1 MSLFGIIGLGI
12 SAYSGYKSYQA
23 SERQADAMESA
34 NEARNKVALLQRKR
48 NNLQENRERLRV
60 VRDARI
66 KRGKAFAAATRQGG
80 ALGSARGGIGSIISQ
95 GSAGLK
101 SLNQFAGL
109 TRLQNQYYDTAT
121 FFGNKAA
128 AYGTSASTYKGLTN
142 LGLTIFDR
150 RDDIP
155 SVFNQARSTLSGIFS
170 S

>member
-1 MSLFGIIGLGI
+1 MILYFPFERSLKAG
-12 SAYSGYKSYQA
+12 
-23 SERQADAMESA
+23 D
-34 NEARNKVALLQRKR
+34 
-48 NNLQENRERLRV
+48 
-60 VRDARI
+60 I
-66 KRGKAFAAATRQGG
+66 KFV
-80 ALGSARGGIGSIISQ
+80 ISQ
-95 GSAGLK
+95 GAAGLK
-101 SLNQFAGL
+101 SLNQFKDI
-109 TRLQNQYYDTAT
+109 TRIQNQYYDTAT